1 MKDWDA
7 VVGVGLALPG
17 VELGTTYGKPAL
29 KVRGKMIAAT
39 TAPEPGSFVLHVPME
54 DKAVLIETDLTTFWQ
69 TDHYHG
75 WPAILVRYGTPE
87 TDRIAVLLARAWWDR
102 STIGARTAYGD
113 RP

>member
-29 KVRGKMIAAT
+29 KVCGKMIAGT

-54 DKAVLIETDLTTFWQ
+54 DKAVLIETGPTTFWE

-75 WPAILVRYGTPE
+75 WPAILVRYGTLE